1 MMMTESKKSY
11 DRFINRDLSWLQFN
25 ARVLQE
31 AKDPSVPLIERLRF
45 LGIFSNNL
53 DEFFKVRYAT
63 IKRIVEAGKLGR
75 NELGGMAAKELQ
87 EEITKTVISQQQLSL
102 DILGGIEK
110 ELSKE
115 GIQIINEHQITEE
128 QSVFITDYFL
138 RKVSPALVT
147 IILTGLET
155 FPALKDSAAY
165 LAVRMELNEVNQE
178 TQAQPSPVNYA
189 LIEIPK
195 VIDRFV
201 VLPEKNGQKYIIL
214 LDDLIRHCLG
224 IIFSIFAYK
233 EISAYM
239 IKITRDAELDID
251 SDLSRSFLE
260 KISKSVARRSAGD
273 PVRFVYDREIDPEM
287 LAFLMEKMN
296 IESTDSVIPGGR
308 YHNRRD
314 YMKFP
319 SLGRQDLLYE
329 VKVPLRIKGLS
340 FEGSL
345 LAKIAKK
352 DYLLHA
358 PYQSFRYVV
367 KFLREAA
374 LDPQVQSIKITI
386 YRLAEVS
393 HIASSLINAA
403 KNGKDVVVQIELRA
417 RFDEVANI
425 HYAEQMQEEGVRMIF
440 GVKGL
445 KVHCKACVIERLE
458 AGKIKRY
465 SFLSSGNFNES
476 TARIY
481 TDYTLFT
488 ANEGIAKEINKV
500 FNFFDVNYRVKTY
513 KHLVVSPHY
522 TRGVWERLIDNEVIN
537 KREGKAAGIQLK
549 LNSLSDYRMIDKL
562 YEASQAGVSIKIIV
576 RGICCLIPG
585 VKGQSENIEVIS
597 IVDKFLEHTRLY
609 IFNNNNE
616 PKYFI
621 SSADIMGRNLD
632 TRVEISCPIYDLEIQ
647 QELQDTFDISWQD
660 NVKARLISAT
670 QDNAYVREG
679 GPAIRSQ
686 FAIYEYYQN
695 KLASE

>member
-87 EEITKTVISQQQLSL
+87 EEITQTVISQQQLSL

-110 ELSKE
+110 ELGKE
-115 GIQIINEHQITEE
+115 GIHIINEHQITEE

-138 RKVSPALVT
+138 REVSPALVT

-165 LAVRMELNEVNQE
+165 LAVRMVLNTGDAE
-178 TQAQPSPVNYA
+178 TQENDARVNFA

-224 IIFSIFAYK
+224 IIFSIFSYK

-260 KISKSVARRSAGD
+260 KISKSVARRSSGD
-273 PVRFVYDREIDPEM
+273 PVRFVYDRDIDPEM

-329 VKVPLRIKGLS
+329 TKVPLQIKGLS

-488 ANEGIAKEINKV
+488 ANEDIAKDINKV

-522 TRGVWERLIDNEVIN
+522 TRGVWERLIENEVTN
-537 KREGKAAGIQLK
+537 KKEGKAAGIQLK
-549 LNSLSDYRMIDKL
+549 LNSLSDYRIIDKL
-562 YEASQAGVSIKIIV
+562 YGASQAGVSIKIIV
-576 RGICCLIPG
+576 RGICGLIPG
-585 VKGQSENIEVIS
+585 VKGLSENIEVIS

-660 NVKARLISAT
+660 NVKARLISTT

-679 GPAIRSQ
+679 GPATRSQ

>member
-75 NELGGMAAKELQ
+75 NELGGMAAKDLQ
-87 EEITKTVISQQQLSL
+87 EEITQTVISQQQLSL

-273 PVRFVYDREIDPEM
+273 PVRFVYDREIDSEM

-329 VKVPLRIKGLS
+329 VKVPLHIKGLS

>member
-75 NELGGMAAKELQ
+75 NELGGMAAKDLQ
-87 EEITKTVISQQQLSL
+87 EEITQTVISQQQLSL

-165 LAVRMELNEVNQE
+165 LAVRMELNDVNQE

-273 PVRFVYDREIDPEM
+273 PVRFVYDREIDSEM

-296 IESTDSVIPGGR
+296 IENTDSVIPGGR

-329 VKVPLRIKGLS
+329 VKVPLHIKGLS

-425 HYAEQMQEEGVRMIF
+425 HYAERMQEEGVRMIF

>member
-75 NELGGMAAKELQ
+75 NELGGMAAKDLQ
-87 EEITKTVISQQQLSL
+87 EEITQTVISQQQLSL

-273 PVRFVYDREIDPEM
+273 PVRFVYDREIDSEM

>member
-87 EEITKTVISQQQLSL
+87 EEITHTVISQQQLSL

-115 GIQIINEHQITEE
+115 GIHIINEHQITEE

-138 RKVSPALVT
+138 REVSPALVT

-178 TQAQPSPVNYA
+178 TQDKPGPVNYA

-660 NVKARLISAT
+660 NVKSRLISAT

>member
-75 NELGGMAAKELQ
+75 NELGGMAAKDLQ
-87 EEITKTVISQQQLSL
+87 EEITQTVISQQQLSL

-165 LAVRMELNEVNQE
+165 LAVRMELNDVNQE

-273 PVRFVYDREIDPEM
+273 PVRFVYDREIDSEM

-296 IESTDSVIPGGR
+296 IENTDSVIPGGR

-481 TDYTLFT
+481 SDYTLFT

>member
-87 EEITKTVISQQQLSL
+87 EEITQTVISQQQLSL

-110 ELSKE
+110 ELGKE
-115 GIQIINEHQITEE
+115 GIHIINEHQITEE

-138 RKVSPALVT
+138 REVSPALVT

-165 LAVRMELNEVNQE
+165 LAVRMVLNTGNEE
-178 TQAQPSPVNYA
+178 TQEKDVRVNYA

-224 IIFSIFAYK
+224 IIFSIFSYQ

-260 KISKSVARRSAGD
+260 KISKSVARRSSGD
-273 PVRFVYDREIDPEM
+273 PVRFVYDRDIDPEM

-329 VKVPLRIKGLS
+329 TKVPLQIKGLS

-488 ANEGIAKEINKV
+488 ANEDIAKDINKV

-522 TRGVWERLIDNEVIN
+522 TRGVWERLIENEVTN
-537 KREGKAAGIQLK
+537 KKEGKAAGIQLK
-549 LNSLSDYRMIDKL
+549 LNSLSDYRIIDKL
-562 YEASQAGVSIKIIV
+562 YGASQAGVSIKIIV
-576 RGICCLIPG
+576 RGICGLIPG
-585 VKGQSENIEVIS
+585 VKGLSENIEVIS

-660 NVKARLISAT
+660 NVKARLISTT

-679 GPAIRSQ
+679 GPATRSQ

>member
-87 EEITKTVISQQQLSL
+87 EEITQTVISQQQLSL

-115 GIQIINEHQITEE
+115 GIHIINEHQITEE

-138 RKVSPALVT
+138 REVSPALVT

-178 TQAQPSPVNYA
+178 TQDKPSPVNYA

-233 EISAYM
+233 EISAFM

-562 YEASQAGVSIKIIV
+562 YEASQVGVSIKIIV

>member
-75 NELGGMAAKELQ
+75 NELGGMAAKDLQ
-87 EEITKTVISQQQLSL
+87 EEITQTVISQQQLSL

-165 LAVRMELNEVNQE
+165 LAVRMELNDVNQE
-178 TQAQPSPVNYA
+178 TQAKPSPVNYA

-273 PVRFVYDREIDPEM
+273 PVRFVYDREIYPEM

-425 HYAEQMQEEGVRMIF
+425 HYAEQMQEEGVRIIF

>member
-75 NELGGMAAKELQ
+75 NELGGMAAKDLQ
-87 EEITKTVISQQQLSL
+87 EEITQTVISQQQLSL

-165 LAVRMELNEVNQE
+165 LAVRMELNDVNQE

-273 PVRFVYDREIDPEM
+273 PVRFVYDREIDSEM

-296 IESTDSVIPGGR
+296 IENTDSVIPGGR

-329 VKVPLRIKGLS
+329 VKVPLHIKGLS

>member
-75 NELGGMAAKELQ
+75 NELGGMAAKDLQ
-87 EEITKTVISQQQLSL
+87 EEITQTVISQQQLSL

-165 LAVRMELNEVNQE
+165 LAVRMELNDVNQE

-273 PVRFVYDREIDPEM
+273 PVRFVYDREIDSEM

-296 IESTDSVIPGGR
+296 IENTDSVIPGGR

>member
-1 MMMTESKKSY
+1 MMTESKKSY

-87 EEITKTVISQQQLSL
+87 EEITQTVISQQQLSL

-115 GIQIINEHQITEE
+115 GIHIINEHQITEE

-138 RKVSPALVT
+138 REVSPALVT

-178 TQAQPSPVNYA
+178 TQDKPSPVNYA

-233 EISAYM
+233 EISAFM

>member
-75 NELGGMAAKELQ
+75 NELGGMAAKDLQ
-87 EEITKTVISQQQLSL
+87 EEITQTVISQQQLSL

-273 PVRFVYDREIDPEM
+273 PVRFVYDREIDSEM

-296 IESTDSVIPGGR
+296 IENTDSVIPGGR

-329 VKVPLRIKGLS
+329 VKVPLHIKGLS